1 MWDMEKFG
9 FRAPQ
14 GGLEAVQPLGE
25 WTCLYRV
32 DPRGPSIMSIRL
44 VPTSEA
50 RGFEARNERDYLEG
64 RAVRPLPP
72 PLPTTAGVL
81 RHISPAA
88 ALAAFRREVAKPQSS
103 LRPMASMVGMIWNE
117 DWISLLARLDESS
130 KPSQDERTRR
140 LLRVAVRYVLACQ
153 AGDRSP
159 VLAVAEQLGV
169 PATQIRDDLHRA
181 RVAGLLEPAAGRG
194 QTGGGLTA
202 KAREYI
208 DKEGEP

>member
-1 MWDMEKFG
+1 
-9 FRAPQ
+9 
-14 GGLEAVQPLGE
+14 
-25 WTCLYRV
+25 
-32 DPRGPSIMSIRL
+32 
-44 VPTSEA
+44 
-50 RGFEARNERDYLEG
+50 
-64 RAVRPLPP
+64 
-72 PLPTTAGVL
+72 
-81 RHISPAA
+81 
-88 ALAAFRREVAKPQSS
+88 
-103 LRPMASMVGMIWNE
+103 MASMVGMIWNE

-159 VLAVAEQLGV
+159 VLTVAEQLGV
-169 PATQIRDDLHRA
+169 PATRIRDDLHRA
-181 RVAGLLEPAAGRG
+181 RVGGLLEPAAGRG